1 MEIILSK
8 IRQIIQETLL
18 QSPLFTVIFNQLL
31 TAELMNNRQFAL

>member
-18 QSPLFTVIFNQLL
+18 QSPLFMVIFNQLL
-31 TAELMNNRQFAL
+31 TAELMNNRQFA